1 MIGTFGVGAGVA
13 AGGGTFKLAGFCGGS
28 GTGGGTF
35 RSGGIGL
42 GSGTAGAGETTAG
55 FGAASVGVAALDGVG
70 AGAVAFGGGGA
81 GMGFGGGTGLGG
93 GGVVAAGFWDVA
105 VGAVGATTS
114 GFFTAGLVF
123 FVVLHFEDGAMVQ
136 RSRLTFL
143 RPFSTSRINERDCA
157 GMLTIKVDV
166 ITSATQI
173 SHGLMRQ
180 S

>member
-42 GSGTAGAGETTAG
+42 GSGTAGAGSTTAG
-55 FGAASVGVAALDGVG
+55 FGAAEVGVAAFDGVG
-70 AGAVAFGGGGA
+70 AGAIAFGGGGA
-81 GMGFGGGTGLGG
+81 GMGFGGGVGA
-93 GGVVAAGFWDVA
+93 GVTAAGFFGT
-105 VGAVGATTS
+105 GAGVSVGATTS

>member
-1 MIGTFGVGAGVA
+1 MGFGGGVGAGVTA
-13 AGGGTFKLAGFCGGS
+13 AGFF
-28 GTGGGTF
+28 
-35 RSGGIGL
+35 
-42 GSGTAGAGETTAG
+42 AGAG
-55 FGAASVGVAALDGVG
+55 VG
-70 AGAVAFGGGGA
+70 
-81 GMGFGGGTGLGG
+81 
-93 GGVVAAGFWDVA
+93 
-105 VGAVGATTS
+105 VGATTS

-166 ITSATQI
+166 ITIATQI

>member
-13 AGGGTFKLAGFCGGS
+13 AGGGTFKLAGFCGGK

-42 GSGTAGAGETTAG
+42 GSGTAGVGATTAG
-55 FGAASVGVAALDGVG
+55 FGGVG
-70 AGAVAFGGGGA
+70 AAAFGGGGA
-81 GMGFGGGTGLGG
+81 GMGFGGGVGA
-93 GGVVAAGFWDVA
+93 GVTAAGFFA
-105 VGAVGATTS
+105 GAGVGVGATTS

-166 ITSATQI
+166 ITIATQI